1 MTFFLGSICVWM
13 GQQAGKEAGVQA
25 AKAAAK
31 AAAQGPKFA
40 VDPKGACSGVRPIAG
55 HSIQDLTTPR
65 K

>member
-1 MTFFLGSICVWM
+1 M